1 MCRSIESRFSARQ
14 ICGFFLIALF
24 VIGILTAGQY
34 GYYFDEGGEREIVAS
49 NIKEYVL
56 RLFPEGNAIRE
67 FYLEVDRKLSEAGG
81 KSIERISES
90 VEKDHGAAVMYPMMP
105 VMLTGIPT
113 HVQSL
118 IWHGYVFCVF
128 FTSVPAIFYIGK
140 ALFDSPFSGLLFALV
155 YFFTPRIFAEAHYN
169 NKDILLLALTVDL
182 MALLLRMIG
191 KYRTSGKIGKVK
203 FLLAALCAGFLMNTK
218 IVGIAIV
225 CLFGL
230 MFIAMLCVL
239 RAPAKKI
246 AGISCLLLL
255 LSLLFYFLFTP
266 AMWGG
271 INEIISFH
279 TYLIENANDFSR
291 WDQPILFNGS
301 IYMHSTNPLPAAYL
315 YTMILLTTPV
325 YVLVF
330 FVFGLGSVIVRLFKE
345 KAVFF
350 GKVENCALPTALLLF
365 FVPTLY
371 ATICNTHI
379 YNGWRHFYFV
389 YAGMVILSAY
399 GICRLGQLLKE
410 RPQKFYRKIYYALIF
425 ALVGVSAAGI
435 AVNHPY
441 QYAYFNILAPRAEEK
456 YELDYWNLSIK
467 SAVDFIIDDTAG
479 NSQAP
484 TVGGSDRIT
493 QTGLLSTVMF
503 AEYGDK
509 VELVLPDV
517 EADYIVENLTYSSA
531 YGQEY
536 FDISD
541 YTAVKTIYSYGN
553 KICTVYKHN

>member
-14 ICGFFLIALF
+14 ICGFLLIALF
-24 VIGILTAGQY
+24 VIGILTVGQY

-56 RLFPEGNAIRE
+56 RLLPEGNAIRE
-67 FYLEVDRKLSEAGG
+67 FYLDADRRISEAGG

-90 VEKDHGAAVMYPMMP
+90 IEKDHGVAVMYPMMP
-105 VMLTGIPT
+105 LMLTGIPT

-118 IWHGYVFCVF
+118 IWHGYVFCLF
-128 FTSVPAIFYIGK
+128 FTSVLAIFYIGK
-140 ALFDSPFSGLLFALV
+140 ALFGSSYAGLLFAFV
-155 YFFTPRIFAEAHYN
+155 YYFTPRIFAEAHYN

-191 KYRTSGKIGKVK
+191 KYRASGKFGKVNI
-203 FLLAALCAGFLMNTK
+203 LLATLCAGFLMNTK

-230 MFIAMLCVL
+230 MFIAMLCVM
-239 RAPAKKI
+239 RAPVKKI
-246 AGISCLLLL
+246 VWISCLLLL

-271 INEIISFH
+271 INEVISFH
-279 TYLIENANDFSR
+279 KYLIENANDFSR

-301 IYMHSTNPLPAAYL
+301 IYKRSTNPLPAAYL
-315 YTMILLTTPV
+315 YTLILLTTPL
-325 YVLVF
+325 YILVF
-330 FVFGLGSVIVRLFKE
+330 FVFGLGSLVVRLFKE
-345 KAVFF
+345 KAALL
-350 GKVENCALPTALLLF
+350 KNAENCALPAALLLF
-365 FVPTLY
+365 FAPSLY
-371 ATICNTHI
+371 ATIYKVHI

-410 RPQKFYRKIYYALIF
+410 RHSKFYKKIYYALIS
-425 ALVGVSAAGI
+425 ALICLTIVGI

-441 QYAYFNILAPRAEEK
+441 QYAYFNILAPHAEEK

-467 SAVDFIIDDTAG
+467 SAVDFIIDDSADD
-479 NSQAP
+479 SQTP

-503 AEYGDK
+503 AERGNM
-509 VELVLPDV
+509 VELVLPNV

-536 FDISD
+536 FDISN
-541 YTAVKTIYSYGN
+541 YTAVKTFYSYGN
-553 KICTVYKHN
+553 AICIVYKRN